1 MKKKYMVI
9 LLFAILLLPIQA
21 FAAQIE
27 LSKYNTTNLEDTLKA
42 EGITADLS
50 NYKENDNQVVIYLFR
65 GQGCAHCEEFLEYVG
80 NTLIGKFNNN
90 IKLVSFETWND
101 ANNKKLL
108 NTVAAFLGD
117 EAGGV
122 PYIVIGDKSFLGYAT
137 SINSEIEAAVTA
149 LVNSKNR
156 YDVFEEINKEE
167 KKGTNSNTVAVVLW
181 NVAITSVGV
190 GIVIF
195 HNNSTKKQ
203 IIEELSKKS
212 SKK

>member
-1 MKKKYMVI
+1 MKKKFIIGLM
-9 LLFAILLLPIQA
+9 AILLLPLQV
-21 FAAQIE
+21 FAASID
-27 LSKYNTTNLEDTLKA
+27 LSKYNTTNLEETLKA

-101 ANNKKLL
+101 SNNKKLL
-108 NTVAAFLGD
+108 NTVATFLGD

-122 PYIVIGDKSFLGYAT
+122 PYIVIGDKSFLGYAS

-149 LVNSKNR
+149 LANSKNR
-156 YDVFEEINKEE
+156 YDVFEEINKAE
-167 KKGTNSNTVAVVLW
+167 KKGTSSNTVAVVLW
-181 NVAITSVGV
+181 NVSITAVGV
-190 GIVIF
+190 GIVIL
-195 HNNSTKKQ
+195 HNNATKNE
-203 IIEELSKKS
+203 IMEELSKKS

>member
-1 MKKKYMVI
+1 MKKKFIIGLM
-9 LLFAILLLPIQA
+9 AILLLPLQV
-21 FAAQIE
+21 FAASID
-27 LSKYNTTNLEDTLKA
+27 LSKYNTTNLEETLKA

-90 IKLVSFETWND
+90 IKLASFETWND
-101 ANNKKLL
+101 SNNKKLL
-108 NTVAAFLGD
+108 NTVATFLGD

-122 PYIVIGDKSFLGYAT
+122 PYIVIGDKSFLGYAS

-149 LVNSKNR
+149 LANSKNR
-156 YDVFEEINKEE
+156 YDVFEEINKAE
-167 KKGTNSNTVAVVLW
+167 KKGTSSNTVAVVLW
-181 NVAITSVGV
+181 NVSITAVGV
-190 GIVIF
+190 GIVIL
-195 HNNSTKKQ
+195 HNNATKNE
-203 IIEELSKKS
+203 IMEELSKKS